1 MNHAD
6 PQMLAEILH
15 HALDG
20 IAVVDSAAGAP
31 RVVYVNATLAS
42 LLLRPE
48 EAVIG
53 RPLEEFEIEAP
64 ADPNVTSAGV
74 GLRVRLR
81 RLDGILV
88 ECERWAVMLPE
99 GRLAL
104 YFRPLSRAGTGA
116 LAAAVDRASGLSTPE
131 HLHEVLRRDW
141 SIGQR
146 DGRPLTL
153 MRFDV
158 DAYREYFEVF
168 GRSATENVLRQLGR
182 TIGSAMRR
190 ASDVVARFGDDEFV
204 ALCVQ
209 MDQAAACAHAE
220 VILNRIRSLA
230 IHHPRSRSG
239 RFLTISGGVV
249 TATPPRDRPYEDL
262 LAAAQAALARAKQA
276 GGNQVVGGDL

>member
-6 PQMLAEILH
+6 PHLLTEILH

-20 IAVVDSAAGAP
+20 IAVVDGSGGAP
-31 RVVYVNATLAS
+31 RVIYANATLAA
-42 LLLRPE
+42 LLHRPE
-48 EAVIG
+48 EAVLG
-53 RPLEEFEIEAP
+53 HPLEEFEIEAP
-64 ADPNVTSAGV
+64 ADPSVTGAGV

-81 RLDGILV
+81 RLDGSLV

-104 YFRPLSRAGTGA
+104 YYRPMSRAGTGA
-116 LAAAVDRASGLSTPE
+116 IAAAVDRSSGLSTPE

-146 DGRPLTL
+146 DGRAVTL

-158 DAYREYFEVF
+158 DAYREYIEVF
-168 GRSATENVLRQLGR
+168 GRGATENVLRQLGR

-190 ASDVVARFGDDEFV
+190 TSDVIARFSDDEFI

-209 MDQAAACAHAE
+209 MDQTAACAHAE
-220 VILNRIRSLA
+220 LILNRIRSLA

-239 RFLTISGGVV
+239 RFLTVSGGVV
-249 TATPPRDRPYEDL
+249 TTTPPRNRPCEDL
-262 LAAAQAALARAKQA
+262 FAAAQEALSRAKQA
-276 GGNQVVGGDL
+276 GGNCVVGGEL

>member
-20 IAVVDSAAGAP
+20 IAVVDSAGGAP
-31 RVVYVNATLAS
+31 RVVYVNATLAA

-48 EAVIG
+48 EAVLG
-53 RPLEEFEIEAP
+53 HPLDEFEIEAP
-64 ADPNVTSAGV
+64 ADPNVTSAGI

-81 RLDGILV
+81 RLDGMLV

-116 LAAAVDRASGLSTPE
+116 LVAAVDRSSGLSTPE

-146 DGRPLTL
+146 DGRALTL
-153 MRFDV
+153 IRFDV

-168 GRSATENVLRQLGR
+168 GRGATENVLRQLGR

-209 MDQAAACAHAE
+209 MDQAAARAHAE

-239 RFLTISGGVV
+239 RFLTVSGGVV

>member
-6 PQMLAEILH
+6 PHLLAEILH

-20 IAVVDSAAGAP
+20 VAVVEGGDGAP
-31 RVVYVNATLAS
+31 RVVYVNATLAA
-42 LLLRPE
+42 LLHRPE
-48 EAVIG
+48 EAVLG
-53 RPLEEFEIEAP
+53 RPLAEFEIEAP
-64 ADPNVTSAGV
+64 ADPSATGAGV

-81 RLDGILV
+81 RLDGSLV

-116 LAAAVDRASGLSTPE
+116 LAAAVDRSSGLSTPE

-146 DGRPLTL
+146 DGRALTL

-158 DAYREYFEVF
+158 DTYREYFEVF
-168 GRSATENVLRQLGR
+168 GRGATENVLRQVGR

-190 ASDVVARFGDDEFV
+190 ASDVIARFGDDEFI

-209 MDQAAACAHAE
+209 MDQSAACAHAE
-220 VILNRIRSLA
+220 LILNRIRSLA
-230 IHHPRSRSG
+230 IHHPRSRAG
-239 RFLTISGGVV
+239 RFLTVSGGVV
-249 TATPPRDRPYEDL
+249 TAIPPRERPCEDL
-262 LAAAQAALARAKQA
+262 FAAAQAALSRAKQA
-276 GGNQVVGGDL
+276 GGNCVVCGDL